1 MTDITMHSAKRVGQ
15 CIGVLLLVQLAGLI
29 VPFVMLH
36 PITRGSRDWLAN
48 AAAGAFQIKAAVFLL
63 FANTALTI
71 GIAIAAWP
79 VFRRYSE
86 RMALWT
92 VALAVIMFTLQAVDN
107 AHVLSMVS
115 LSQQF
120 AQAGGPD
127 DVFQTLAAAA
137 GSTRRWVHYSE
148 LLAIDAWV
156 FMLYSAL
163 FRYALV
169 PRALAVLGLLTVVLH
184 LTGITLPL
192 WLGYASITL
201 LGASMALGHTALAGW
216 LMGRGFEERPF
227 GPRSDEESARE

>member
-1 MTDITMHSAKRVGQ
+1 MTSAKNIGRL
-15 CIGVLLLVQLAGLI
+15 IGVLLLVQLAGLI

-36 PITRGSRDWLAN
+36 PITTGSRDWLAN
-48 AAAGAFQIKAAVFLL
+48 AAASSFQIKAAVFLL

-71 GIAIAAWP
+71 GIAITAWP
-79 VFRRYSE
+79 VFRHYSE
-86 RMALWT
+86 RMALWL
-92 VALAVIMFTLQAVDN
+92 VALGVIMFTLQAVDN

-120 AQAGGPD
+120 HEAGGPN

-148 LLAIDAWV
+148 LLAIDAWIV
-156 FMLYSAL
+156 MFYSVL
-163 FRYALV
+163 FRVALV
-169 PRALAVLGLLTVVLH
+169 PRTLAGFALLTVVLH

-201 LGASMALGHTALAGW
+201 LGASLALGHTALAVW
-216 LMGRGFEERPF
+216 LMAKGLEERPSQS
-227 GPRSDEESARE
+227 GN

>member
-1 MTDITMHSAKRVGQ
+1 MKSATSVGR

-36 PITRGSRDWLAN
+36 PIARGSRDWLAN
-48 AAAGAFQIKAAVFLL
+48 AAASAFQIKAAVFLL

-71 GIAIAAWP
+71 GIATAAWP

-86 RMALWT
+86 RMALWL
-92 VALAVIMFTLQAVDN
+92 VALGVIMFTLQAVDN

-127 DVFQTLAAAA
+127 DVFQALAAAV

-148 LLAIDAWV
+148 LLAIDAWIL
-156 FMLYSAL
+156 MLYSAL
-163 FRYALV
+163 FRFALV
-169 PRALAVLGLLTVVLH
+169 PRALAALGLLTVVLH

-192 WLGYASITL
+192 WLGYSSMTL

-216 LMGRGFEERPF
+216 LVAKGFEEAAQTR
-227 GPRSDEESARE
+227 

>member
-1 MTDITMHSAKRVGQ
+1 MKPAKSVGRL
-15 CIGVLLLVQLAGLI
+15 IGVLLLVQLAGLI

-36 PITRGSRDWLAN
+36 PVARGSREWVAT
-48 AAAGAFQIKAAVFLL
+48 AAASSLQIKAAVFLL

-86 RMALWT
+86 RMALWL
-92 VALAVIMFTLQAVDN
+92 VALGVIMFALQAVDS

-120 AQAGGPD
+120 AQGGGQE
-127 DVFQTLAAAA
+127 DVFQVLAAAA

-148 LLAIDAWV
+148 LLAIDAWIFV
-156 FMLYSAL
+156 LYSVL
-163 FRYALV
+163 FRFALV
-169 PRALAVLGLLTVVLH
+169 PRALAAFGLLTVLLH

-192 WLGYASITL
+192 WLGYASMML
-201 LGASMALGHTALAGW
+201 LGASMALGHTALAAR
-216 LMGRGFEERPF
+216 MIAKGFDELPF
-227 GPRSDEESARE
+227 GPRSDE

>member
-1 MTDITMHSAKRVGQ
+1 MKSAQGLGRM
-15 CIGVLLLVQLAGLI
+15 IGLLLLVQLAGLI
-29 VPFVMLH
+29 VPFVLLH
-36 PITRGSRDWLAN
+36 PIARGSRDWLAH
-48 AAAGAFQIKAAVFLL
+48 AAASSFQIRAAVFLL

-86 RMALWT
+86 RMALWL
-92 VALAVIMFTLQAVDN
+92 VALGVIMFTLQAVDN

-120 AQAGGPD
+120 AQAGGPA

-148 LLAIDAWV
+148 LLAIDAWI
-156 FMLYSAL
+156 FLLYSVL
-163 FRYALV
+163 FRFALV
-169 PRALAVLGLLTVVLH
+169 PRALAAFALLTVVLH

-192 WLGYASITL
+192 WLGYPSVTL
-201 LGASMALGHTALAGW
+201 LGASMALGHTALAVW
-216 LMGRGFEERPF
+216 LMAKGFQERPS
-227 GPRSDEESARE
+227 GPRSGDESARE